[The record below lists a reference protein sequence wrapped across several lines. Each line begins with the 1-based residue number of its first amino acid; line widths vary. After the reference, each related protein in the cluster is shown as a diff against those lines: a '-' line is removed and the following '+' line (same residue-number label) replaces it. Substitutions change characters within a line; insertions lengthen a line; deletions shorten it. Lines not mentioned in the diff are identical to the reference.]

1 MSEHEQNQ
9 NQNPEKKKPAA
20 MYDDCSRCETR
31 YKITPDNSA
40 LYLYTKQPE
49 CTFLYCVCPKCDF
62 RTRIFVGKETV
73 QLSVDTGLRIIAED
87 YAGEN
92 VYSDWI
98 ELKGIELPRT
108 YELTNRHEALIQKF
122 GEALLSMPDQMLYE
136 GFHDETDNPYPQKWI
151 D

>member
-1 MSEHEQNQ
+1 MSEHEQ
-9 NQNPEKKKPAA
+9 NQNPEKKKPAP

-31 YKITPDNSA
+31 YRLTPDNSA

-62 RTRIFVGKETV
+62 RTRIFVGEETT
-73 QLSVDTGLRIIAED
+73 QQSVDNGLRVFAED
-87 YAGEN
+87 YAGES

-98 ELKGIELPRT
+98 ELKGIELPKT
-108 YELTNRHEALIQKF
+108 YELTNRHEALIHKM
-122 GEALLSMPDQMLYE
+122 GEILLNTPDEHLY
-136 GFHDETDNPYPQKWI
+136 DLITDTGYGKPHPLKWI